1 MWETA
6 DPKGRPVVLEWT
18 GWVHILRRHSDLDV
32 TPHEIV
38 DVVARPDEHLRGRGD
53 NEEWFYRRGRG
64 PSAWI
69 RVVVHYESGRGL
81 IVTAFPR
88 RSIP

>member
-1 MWETA
+1 M
-6 DPKGRPVVLEWT
+6 
-18 GWVHILRRHSDLDV
+18 DV
-32 TPHEIV
+32 APHEIV
-38 DVVARPDEHLRGRGD
+38 DAVARPDERLPGRAET
-53 NEEWFYRRGRG
+53 EEWYYRRDLG
-64 PSAWI
+64 PSTWI